1 MNVLILGS
9 SGILGMTLS
18 LFLQDKKDISISY
31 ISRDRK
37 AKNHKYLNDF
47 TNFKISFI

>member
-18 LFLQDKKDISISY
+18 LFLQDKDEY
-31 ISRDRK
+31 
-37 AKNHKYLNDF
+37 YF
-47 TNFKISFI
+47 F